1 MSWNV
6 CLKDKDGNLVEVE
19 KFEDGGTYLVG
30 GSTEACLNITYNYS
44 RFYYEYLDKKN
55 GIRWLDDREAEK
67 CIDKLLCAFKEL
79 GIERGSDYWAPT
91 PGNAGYALSILL
103 KWSQD
108 NPDAVF
114 EVL

>member
-1 MSWNV
+1 MSWDV
-6 CLKDKDGNLVEVE
+6 YLKNINGNTVSVERFE
-19 KFEDGGTYLVG
+19 EDGTRVLG
-30 GSTEACLNITYNYS
+30 GITNACLNITYNYS
-44 RFYYEYLDKKN
+44 WFYHIYIDTELGLK
-55 GIRWLDDREAEK
+55 WLSGKTGRE
-67 CIDKLLCAFKEL
+67 CVDKLESAVRKL
-79 GIERGSDYWAPT
+79 GTDQCGNYWVPT